1 MILATLKVVVLPRKR
16 KDALEILRGLL
27 EPTQVKPGCISC
39 RAYQDLSNNNAFVLV
54 EEWESKADLDNHILS
69 DEYTMILALMDISS
83 ETPEMKFN
91 LIADSTGLE
100 TIEAVRKPVGTEQ

>member
-1 MILATLKVVVLPRKR
+1 MILSILKVVVLPRKR
-16 KDALEILRGLL
+16 KDALEILKSLL

-39 RAYQDLSNNNAFVLV
+39 RAYQDLSNKNAFALV

-69 DEYTMILALMDISS
+69 DEYKMILALMDISS

-100 TIEAVRKPVGTEQ
+100 KIEAVRKPVRTEQ